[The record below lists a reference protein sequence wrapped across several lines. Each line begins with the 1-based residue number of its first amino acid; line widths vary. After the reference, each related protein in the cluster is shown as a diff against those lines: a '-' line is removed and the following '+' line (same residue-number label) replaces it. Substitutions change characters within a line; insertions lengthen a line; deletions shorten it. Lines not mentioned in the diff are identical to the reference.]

1 MDKTPAPYFNLNQ
14 MRILLFL
21 FLAFLSFSCSEYE
34 TKGFVRSKK
43 LELVDSVKI
52 EIPYE
57 FGFVSKVSSEG
68 YLLAYSYIDE
78 LFYVLKPDGQI
89 FSSFSAR
96 GEGPKEYSGILPFA
110 GIHEDKVFFLDHQNL
125 YFFSLNGDF
134 ISVTTYND
142 PFVSSYGGIPNSEL
156 FLLNDSSFIIPN
168 IHIADL
174 ARQVNRIAI
183 LDTIPVWIKYDF
195 SLESNSYERSQV
207 GLVDKN
213 STFFSELT
221 FNNYKSKL
229 IMIDHSII
237 QIPEI
242 GKDLFKYDLK
252 TPGKIEKI
260 ELDLPGFKFQK
271 GLQEEKVTQEN
282 SRLFN
287 QMSAESSFIGHFIN
301 LDSNSLF
308 LTYSIIKLANQSS
321 GRNNANDSFIS
332 QFQGYYFDLAS
343 RNGFQ
348 VDLPL
353 NGSDSFHKR
362 LIYLGENKFLFLLQN
377 EYERDFHIGLI
388 YNLVDS

>member
-1 MDKTPAPYFNLNQ
+1 MKIYQ
-14 MRILLFL
+14 LLFL
-21 FLAFLSFSCSEYE
+21 VCLFFSCSEYKTE
-34 TKGFVRSKK
+34 IYKSTKK
-43 LELVDSVKI
+43 LELIDSVRI

-57 FGFVSKVSSEG
+57 FGFVSKVSSDG

-78 LFYVLKPDGQI
+78 LFYVLKSDGQI

-110 GIHEDKVFFLDHQNL
+110 GIHENKVFFLDHQNL

-134 ISVTTYND
+134 ISVTAYND
-142 PFVSSYGGIPNSEL
+142 PFVSSFGGIPDSEL
-156 FLLNDSSFIIPN
+156 FLFSDGSFIIPN
-168 IHIADL
+168 IHIGNL
-174 ARQVNRIAI
+174 ARQIDRIAI
-183 LDTIPVWIKYDF
+183 LDTIPIWIKYDF
-195 SLESNSYERSQV
+195 SLKINSYERSQV

-213 STFFSELT
+213 STFFSDLT

-229 IMIDHSII
+229 IIIDRSII

-252 TPGKIEKI
+252 TPDQIEKI
-260 ELDLPGFKFQK
+260 ELDLPGFKSQK
-271 GLQEEKVTQEN
+271 GLQEEKVTKEN
-282 SRLFN
+282 FRLFN

-308 LTYSIIKLANQSS
+308 LTYSIKKLDNQSS

-332 QFQGYYFDLAS
+332 KFQGFYFDLAS
-343 RNGFQ
+343 RTGFQ

-353 NGSDSFHKR
+353 NGSDSFYKR

-377 EYERDFHIGLI
+377 ELEKDFHIGLI